1 MAYVPPAD
9 GFGDWATP
17 KLLTAGPFF
26 PRGDLTAFPHAAH
39 ARPPFQ
45 GNKAAEAGGNGVCP
59 LCVAHGGLAHDQQ
72 KHIEDQARALTPF
85 PQR

>member
-26 PRGDLTAFPHAAH
+26 ALVGRSSSFLQAF
-39 ARPPFQ
+39 
-45 GNKAAEAGGNGVCP
+45 
-59 LCVAHGGLAHDQQ
+59 
-72 KHIEDQARALTPF
+72 RALLLSF
-85 PQR
+85 PLLGLRESRTANRPSA

>member
-26 PRGDLTAFPHAAH
+26 
-39 ARPPFQ
+39 
-45 GNKAAEAGGNGVCP
+45 
-59 LCVAHGGLAHDQQ
+59 AHGWPQSTDLAHGQQ
-72 KHIEDQARALTPF
+72 Q
-85 PQR
+85 